1 MMTCRNS
8 MVVTFPSLP
17 ENEAFARVVIAA
29 FAVQLS
35 PTVSEMADVKT
46 AVSEAVT
53 NAIVHGYRNE
63 KGMVRLRG
71 LLGENGE
78 VELEITDNGCGI
90 EDIERARKPF
100 FSGDGEERAGM
111 GFLVMESFM
120 DSVEVISAPGEGTTV
135 RMRRR
140 LGAGSSAAAYR

>member
-1 MMTCRNS
+1 MKIRNEIRAD
-8 MVVTFPSLP
+8 FLAIP
-17 ENEAFARVVIAA
+17 ENVAFARMTVAA
-29 FAVQLS
+29 FLLS
-35 PTVSEMADVKT
+35 EDPTLEELGDIKT
-46 AVSEAVT
+46 SVSEAVT

-120 DSVEVISAPGEGTTV
+120 DSVDVVSAPGEGTTV